1 LPFAFCLLPFDIMKV
16 HLPSPLLSYTDQ
28 REEVEAAG
36 TTVAEMLN
44 DLNCQFPG
52 IRFRMID
59 EQGAIRPHMR
69 VFVNGARCEGLTAP
83 LAATDEIHIL
93 QALSGG

>member
-1 LPFAFCLLPFDIMKV
+1 MKV
-16 HLPSPLLSYTDQ
+16 SIPSPLLSYTQDP
-28 REEVEAAG
+28 EVEADGA
-36 TTVAEMLN
+36 TLSELLA
-44 DLNCQFPG
+44 DLDQRYPG

-69 VFVNGARCEGLTAP
+69 IFINRERVVGLEEALSP
-83 LAATDEIHIL
+83 KDEVQIL

>member
-1 LPFAFCLLPFDIMKV
+1 MKV
-16 HLPSPLLSYTDQ
+16 SIPSPLVSYT
-28 REEVEAAG
+28 RATEVEASGA
-36 TTVAEMLN
+36 TLSELIE
-44 DLNCQFPG
+44 DLDRRYPG

-69 VFVNGARCEGLTAP
+69 IFINRERVVGL
-83 LAATDEIHIL
+83 DESLSSDDEVQIL